1 MTVEF
6 MALGALASSV
16 LSGVS
21 YVVWRLYRSMSRAL
35 GTNPLQLAETYVR
48 GQADATRE
56 RERRATIVATVA
68 ALPPGAILVDRRAD
82 GASLTIR
89 MPVGSAASIQ
99 PGTMEAPSCPVT
111 TGSACER
118 APTIGDLT
126 EPDNGPELTANA
138 RRD

>member
-1 MTVEF
+1 MAAITGAGRHIQMTVEL
-6 MALGALASSV
+6 MTLGALASSV
-16 LSGVS
+16 LSGVG
-21 YVVWRLYRSMSRAL
+21 YVVWRLYRSISRAP

-82 GASLTIR
+82 GATLTIR

-99 PGTMEAPSCPVT
+99 PGTMEP
-111 TGSACER
+111 
-118 APTIGDLT
+118 
-126 EPDNGPELTANA
+126 
-138 RRD
+138 RRVR